1 MVHISELIENGKVY
15 LCDFKS
21 RDDLYAYL
29 ADDLNAQDYVQDT
42 FLSALKEREAT
53 FPTGIIATCYNIA
66 LPHVDA
72 VHVKKNALIIA
83 VLNHPINYVRM
94 DKLDEQINVKVVFM
108 LLIKDI
114 SVHTQAISSLAKL
127 WFNQTFMNAVLSV
140 KSKEELVAL
149 VKQAE
154 AE

>member
-1 MVHISELIENGKVY
+1 M
-15 LCDFKS
+15 
-21 RDDLYAYL
+21 
-29 ADDLNAQDYVQDT
+29 
-42 FLSALKEREAT
+42 
-53 FPTGIIATCYNIA
+53 
-66 LPHVDA
+66 
-72 VHVKKNALIIA
+72 KKNALIIA